1 MAQGQVTAGGRP
13 AGTTRE
19 QWWVLGLASLAS
31 FIVILDAMV
40 VATALTALRRH
51 LGASLADLEW
61 TVNAYTLSFAVL
73 LMTAAALGGRLG
85 RRRFF
90 AAGLTVFALSSAG
103 CALAP
108 DAGVLI
114 AARAVQ
120 GAGAAMI
127 MPMALALLN
136 AAFPPARRGWAIGIY
151 GGVTALAAVAGPV
164 LGGAVTHGLG
174 WQWIFWLN
182 VPVALAAVPLVLTRV
197 REATVPGGA
206 LDLPGLALVTVAAL
220 CLVWGLVQGNT
231 AGWGSAGVIGTLAG
245 GAVAAV
251 ALVARERTAASP
263 MLPARLFRSPA
274 FSAGNVAV
282 FTINA
287 SLTGVIFLM
296 PQYQQVVAGQ
306 DPLGAGLR
314 LLPWGIAPLLVGPRA
329 GALAD
334 RIGERVL
341 VVTGSLVQ
349 AAGVAWIAAVAGP
362 GTGYPA
368 LITPMT
374 MIGIGLA
381 LAMPAVTRSVTSTVP
396 PAEIGTASGA
406 FTTMRQLGGAFGV
419 AIVGAAFAATGS
431 YASPAEFSH
440 GFVTAFV
447 VASGLALAAAG
458 AGTIL
463 PGRPGRTSPLVSPR
477 FLHSAGQDSG
487 HHLSDGVGRGRPAG
501 MVGEQQVRGTDQR
514 RSERVDVGAG
524 RNAAELAFRG
534 QVIRD
539 HHHSIGQE
547 GNARWPR
554 AAQPDAQ
561 LKPERDKGDHR
572 HGDRTEQGC

>member
-1 MAQGQVTAGGRP
+1 MFPRRVTPGGQL
-13 AGTTRE
+13 AGTTKE
-19 QWWVLGLASLAS
+19 QRWVLGLASLAS
-31 FIVILDAMV
+31 FIVILDVMV
-40 VATALTALRRH
+40 VATALTALRHH

-85 RRRFF
+85 RRRVF
-90 AAGLTVFALSSAG
+90 AAGLTLFALASAA

-108 DAGVLI
+108 DAAVLI

-120 GAGAAMI
+120 GAGAATI

-151 GGVTALAAVAGPV
+151 GGVTALAAIAGPV
-164 LGGAVTHGLG
+164 LGGAVTQGLG

-182 VPVALAAVPLVLTRV
+182 VPFALAAVPLVLTRV
-197 REATVPGGA
+197 SDGAGATGRPA
-206 LDLPGLALVTVAAL
+206 ARDSTLDLPGLLLVTAAAL
-220 CLVWGLVQGNT
+220 GLVWGLVRGNT
-231 AGWGSAGVIGTLAG
+231 AGWGSAEVLGTLAG

-251 ALVARERTAASP
+251 AFAAWERRAAHP

-274 FSAGNVAV
+274 FSAGNAAI

-287 SLTGVIFLM
+287 SLTGTIFLM
-296 PQYQQVVAGQ
+296 PQFEQVVAGQ

-314 LLPWGIAPLLVGPRA
+314 LLPWGIAPFLVGPRA

-341 VVTGSLVQ
+341 VVAGALVQ

-368 LITPMT
+368 LITPMLL
-374 MIGIGLA
+374 IGTGLA
-381 LAMPAVTRSVTSTVP
+381 LAIPAATRAVTSIVA
-396 PAEIGTASGA
+396 PADIGTASGA
-406 FTTMRQLGGAFGV
+406 FSTMRQLGGAFGV

-431 YASPAEFSH
+431 YASPAAFSR
-440 GFVTAFV
+440 GFTTAFG
-447 VASGLALAAAG
+447 VAAGLALAGAA

-463 PGRPGRTSPLVSPR
+463 PGL
-477 FLHSAGQDSG
+477 
-487 HHLSDGVGRGRPAG
+487 RG
-501 MVGEQQVRGTDQR
+501 VRG
-514 RSERVDVGAG
+514 S
-524 RNAAELAFRG
+524 AAPAISDEPVYA
-534 QVIRD
+534 
-539 HHHSIGQE
+539 
-547 GNARWPR
+547 
-554 AAQPDAQ
+554 
-561 LKPERDKGDHR
+561 
-572 HGDRTEQGC
+572 GDRASARSGS

>member
-1 MAQGQVTAGGRP
+1 VVQKQAMPGGI
-13 AGTTRE
+13 TRD
-19 QWWVLGLASLAS
+19 QRWVLVLASLAS
-31 FIVILDAMV
+31 FIVILDVMV

-73 LMTAAALGGRLG
+73 LMTAAALGGWLG
-85 RRRFF
+85 RRRVF

-108 DAGVLI
+108 DAAVLI

-151 GGVTALAAVAGPV
+151 GGVTALAAVVGPV
-164 LGGAVTHGLG
+164 LGGVVTQGLG

-182 VPVALAAVPLVLTRV
+182 VPVAAGAIPLVLTQV
-197 REATVPGGA
+197 SEAAGPGSRPGNGSRGSMV
-206 LDLPGLALVTVAAL
+206 DLPGLALVTVAAL
-220 CLVWGLVQGNT
+220 ALVWGLVRGNT
-231 AGWGSAGVIGTLAG
+231 AGWGSAEVMGTLAG
-245 GAVAAV
+245 GAAAAV
-251 ALVARERTAASP
+251 AFAAWERSAAHP

-274 FSAGNVAV
+274 FSAGNAAI

-296 PQYQQVVAGQ
+296 PQFQQVVAGQ
-306 DPLGAGLR
+306 DPLAAGLR
-314 LLPWGIAPLLVGPRA
+314 LLPWGIAPFLIGPRA

-341 VVTGSLVQ
+341 VVTGSLLQ

-362 GTGYPA
+362 GTSYPA
-368 LITPMT
+368 LVTPMT
-374 MIGIGLA
+374 IIGVGFA
-381 LAMPAVTRSVTSTVP
+381 LAIPAVTRSVTSTVP
-396 PAEIGTASGA
+396 PADMGTASGA

-419 AIVGAAFAATGS
+419 AIAGAAFAATGS
-431 YASPAEFSH
+431 YASPGAFSR
-440 GFVTAFV
+440 GFTTAFA
-447 VASGLALAAAG
+447 VAAGLALAGAA

-463 PGRPGRTSPLVSPR
+463 PALRARTSPATAQEPGTPSGADPAA
-477 FLHSAGQDSG
+477 STAG
-487 HHLSDGVGRGRPAG
+487 A
-501 MVGEQQVRGTDQR
+501 TR
-514 RSERVDVGAG
+514 R
-524 RNAAELAFRG
+524 
-534 QVIRD
+534 
-539 HHHSIGQE
+539 
-547 GNARWPR
+547 
-554 AAQPDAQ
+554 
-561 LKPERDKGDHR
+561 
-572 HGDRTEQGC
+572 T